1 MGKMTIRCNSRQLQA
16 ILKDFE
22 DASVAVEVNYS
33 PFHKGTTKLEMFYDD
48 QEDGIVAGI
57 VKFRMKSNE
66 KED

>member
-1 MGKMTIRCNSRQLQA
+1 MTVRCNGQQLQA

-22 DASVAVEVNYS
+22 DASVAVYVFYGT
-33 PFHKGTTKLEMFYDD
+33 FHKGKTDLIMFYDD
-48 QEDGIVAGI
+48 QEEGIVAGI

>member
-1 MGKMTIRCNSRQLQA
+1 MGKMTVKCNSKQLQA

-22 DASVAVEVNYS
+22 DASVAVDVFYGTL
-33 PFHKGTTKLEMFYDD
+33 HKGTTDLNMFYDD